1 MTDTPNDWTDNDL
14 EQLSRIAPSAGAPSD
29 RAGKIREDLLAEV
42 RRILNRPRRAG
53 EDSAALEL
61 TQYVH
66 GLLDA
71 ECKAAAAAALE
82 QAVESIERRA
92 SMWTGG
98 EGTPAWDIRGE
109 LNNEAATIRALSPSP
124 NYIALR
130 EAEARIDEYRAN
142 EAAYSASLYVHGP
155 RDVRTNF
162 EKWRMWKEQHVAALT
177 EARDKLAKK

>member
-61 TQYVH
+61 TQYVR

-71 ECKAAAAAALE
+71 ECKAAVASE
-82 QAVESIERRA
+82 HCPEGKWPVE
-92 SMWTGG
+92 
-98 EGTPAWDIRGE
+98 
-109 LNNEAATIRALSPSP
+109 
-124 NYIALR
+124 
-130 EAEARIDEYRAN
+130 
-142 EAAYSASLYVHGP
+142 
-155 RDVRTNF
+155 
-162 EKWRMWKEQHVAALT
+162 
-177 EARDKLAKK
+177 